1 MSWACSYSLPCVSN
15 MIYVEELEYEA
26 SDRIRLLEGL
36 LDLLELRLLELEGR
50 VSRLETVSRGGPR

>member
-1 MSWACSYSLPCVSN
+1 VSWACSYSLPCVSN